1 MDLILGRPW
10 HILHSPEIRWETSEV
25 IRWREFCHQ
34 HCLKGIPCPRLQ
46 SPATQVAS
54 TRVESPNPVQLPPS
68 HLIIGHS
75 RMSSASRQPPNDHLI
90 GHGTV
95 PSICCLDTNSQRVEY
110 IHCPSRS
117 ARLWRSTFRRLTI
130 KVHPSMQF
138 AKSIKFLL
146 RE

>member
-54 TRVESPNPVQLPPS
+54 TRVESPEPSTTPTIPSDNTFTFS
-68 HLIIGHS
+68 HLAFIQSDLQLGLHKAI
-75 RMSSASRQPPNDHLI
+75 NLEE
-90 GHGTV
+90 
-95 PSICCLDTNSQRVEY
+95 TNIQRK
-110 IHCPSRS
+110 C
-117 ARLWRSTFRRLTI
+117 
-130 KVHPSMQF
+130 Q
-138 AKSIKFLL
+138 
-146 RE
+146 